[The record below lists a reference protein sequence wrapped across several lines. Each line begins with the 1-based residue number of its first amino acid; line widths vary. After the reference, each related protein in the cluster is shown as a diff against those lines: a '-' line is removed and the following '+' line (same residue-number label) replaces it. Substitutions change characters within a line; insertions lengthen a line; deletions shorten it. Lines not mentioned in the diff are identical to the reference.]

1 LYFKSYSGK
10 LKKTGILVDI
20 RFPIGL
26 MFSIFGLIITIYGL
40 AKMGNTEL
48 YVRSLN
54 VNVNLISGV
63 CTLAFGL
70 VMLFLSEPV
79 KKRLKKKNS

>member
-1 LYFKSYSGK
+1 ML
-10 LKKTGILVDI
+10 DI

-40 AKMGNTEL
+40 ATMGNDAM

-54 VNVNLISGV
+54 VNVNLISGI
-63 CTLAFGL
+63 CTLIFGL
-70 VMLFLSEPV
+70 FMLLFSAPV
-79 KKRLKKKNS
+79 KKLLRKK